1 MPPSFFAPRIQL
13 ITNFPRIC
21 SPHSSS
27 PGPVLHN
34 SVGPPDRGFPAHS
47 TTGDTA
53 EPGTFCKTST
63 IRKNFSEKSD
73 AECAQ
78 RSQH

>member
-1 MPPSFFAPRIQL
+1 MTPKFLCPPRIQL

-47 TTGDTA
+47 TDW
-53 EPGTFCKTST
+53 
-63 IRKNFSEKSD
+63 
-73 AECAQ
+73 
-78 RSQH
+78 